1 METNIS
7 ILISK
12 NISYVNY
19 DANSAIWNQI
29 YSGQIWMS
37 AYWLKYL
44 FTIFPPLKIMVPHIW
59 EIPE

>member
-19 DANSAIWNQI
+19 DANSAMWNQI
-29 YSGQIWMS
+29 YSGQIWIRRCPPTG
-37 AYWLKYL
+37 WNIYL
-44 FTIFPPLKIMVPHIW
+44 QYFPLSR
-59 EIPE
+59 